1 MARNRAERRH
11 HRARLKKIRCRYH
24 TAGDGS
30 VRAVGVCLC
39 TPCGCSCWMCG
50 HQRYHHGPRMQEI
63 RAKAKYTD

>member
-11 HRARLKKIRCRYH
+11 HRARLIKIRRHYH

-30 VRAVGVCLC
+30 VRAVGVSLR

-50 HQRYHHGPRMQEI
+50 HRRFHFGPCMQEI
-63 RAKAKYTD
+63 RARARFAD